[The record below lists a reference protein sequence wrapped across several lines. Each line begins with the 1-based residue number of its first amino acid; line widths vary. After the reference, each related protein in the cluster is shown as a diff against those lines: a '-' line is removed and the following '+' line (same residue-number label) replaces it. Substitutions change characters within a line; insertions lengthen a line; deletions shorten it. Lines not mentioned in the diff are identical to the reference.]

1 MKKIYFTIAIF
12 FAFKGLFSQTLY
24 FPPLI
29 GKTWD
34 TVSVQQLGWCA
45 DKIDSLYGFLAQKN
59 TRAFLVL
66 KDGKIVMEK
75 YFGTFTMDSFWYWA
89 SAGKTLT
96 GMLVGIAQ
104 NQNLLKI
111 TDTSSKYLGIGWTNE
126 SLAKEQLI
134 TIRHQLTMSTGLDD
148 AVPDND
154 CTADSCLRYKA
165 DAGTRWAYHNAPY
178 TILDQV
184 IASASGQTF
193 SQFFNTN
200 LRNKIGM
207 NGFWYKP
214 DFNNVYYSNPR
225 SMARYGLLL
234 LNKGIWN
241 GTPVLNDSS
250 YFKQMTNTSQNINL
264 SYGYLT
270 WLNGKNSFMAPGT
283 QIVFPGYL
291 CADAPAD
298 MFAALG
304 KNGQIINVVP
314 SQNLVVVRMGDS
326 PSDLGAVPITLNNDM
341 WKYLNKVIC
350 KSTGSLNLEQVEPE
364 IKLYPNPAENSFSVF
379 GLDESK
385 SVMVTITNLHG
396 NICKKHNQIQN
407 LSIAD
412 LQAGIYFVRVE
423 HKDRIV
429 QLKLIKN

>member
-1 MKKIYFTIAIF
+1 MKKLFYILFTF
-12 FAFKGLFSQTLY
+12 VNFTPLFSQSLY
-24 FPPLI
+24 FPPLT

-45 DKIDSLYGFLAQKN
+45 DKVDSLYDFLGQKN

-66 KDGKIVMEK
+66 KDGKIVLEK
-75 YFGTFTMDSFWYWA
+75 YFGTFTQDSFWYWA

-104 NQNLLKI
+104 QQNLLKI
-111 TDTSSKYLGIGWTNE
+111 SDTSSKYLGVGWTNE
-126 SLAKEQLI
+126 PLAKEQLI
-134 TIRHQLTMSTGLDD
+134 TVRHQLTMSTGLDD
-148 AVPDND
+148 GVPNND

-184 IASASGQTF
+184 IANATGQTF
-193 SQFFNTN
+193 MQYFNTN

-241 GTPVLNDSS
+241 GTPVLIDSN

-291 CADAPAD
+291 CVDAPAD

-314 SQNLVVVRMGDS
+314 SQNLVVIRMGDS
-326 PSDLGAVPITLNNDM
+326 PTDLGAVPITFNNDI

-350 KSTGSLNLEQVEPE
+350 KNSGLLSEMDEWQK
-364 IKLYPNPAENSFSVF
+364 IKMYPNPSNSFISLNVF
-379 GLDESK
+379 QQQTDFRISIMNLNGEILLNTINENTIDITALANGYYIACIESEK
-385 SVMVTITNLHG
+385 G
-396 NICKKHNQIQN
+396 
-407 LSIAD
+407 
-412 LQAGIYFVRVE
+412 RVFR
-423 HKDRIV
+423 KIV
-429 QLKLIKN
+429 KQ

>member
-1 MKKIYFTIAIF
+1 MKNLIFIIIF
-12 FAFKGLFSQTLY
+12 FTQINPIFSQSIY

-45 DKIDSLYGFLAQKN
+45 DKVDSLYGFLAQKN

-66 KDGKIVMEK
+66 KDGKMVMEK
-75 YFGTFTMDSFWYWA
+75 YFGTFTQDSFWYWA

-104 NQNLLKI
+104 HQNLLKI
-111 TDTSSKYLGIGWTNE
+111 TDTSSKYLGVGWTDE
-126 SLAKEQLI
+126 PLTKEQLI
-134 TIRHQLTMSTGLDD
+134 TIRHQLTMSSGLDD
-148 AVPDND
+148 AVQDND
-154 CTADSCLRYKA
+154 CTIDSCLRYKA

-184 IASASGQTF
+184 IATASGQTF
-193 SQFFNTN
+193 SQYFNTN
-200 LRNKIGM
+200 IRNKIGM

-241 GTPVLNDSS
+241 GTPVLNDSN
-250 YFKQMTNTSQNINL
+250 YFNQMINTSQNINL

-291 CADAPAD
+291 CVDAPAD

-326 PSDLGAVPITLNNDM
+326 PTDLGAVPITFNNDM

-350 KSTGSLNLEQVEPE
+350 KSTWNLSLKQVESE
-364 IKLYPNPAENSFSVF
+364 IKLYPNPSNSFISLNVIQRQTDFRISIMNLNGEILLSTINENSIDISALAN
-379 GLDESK
+379 GYYIACIESEK
-385 SVMVTITNLHG
+385 
-396 NICKKHNQIQN
+396 
-407 LSIAD
+407 
-412 LQAGIYFVRVE
+412 VRVYR
-423 HKDRIV
+423 KIV
-429 QLKLIKN
+429 KQ